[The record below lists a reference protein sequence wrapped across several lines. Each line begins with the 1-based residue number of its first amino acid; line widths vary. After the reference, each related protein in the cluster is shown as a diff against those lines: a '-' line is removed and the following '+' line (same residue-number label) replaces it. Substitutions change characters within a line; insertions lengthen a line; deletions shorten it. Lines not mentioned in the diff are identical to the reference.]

1 MDTQT
6 LTSLI
11 TNKEFDAYK
20 DGLAAR
26 CDTEGI
32 DFHYEYAN
40 DNSSFTIWMNFG
52 NIPTTIKISTDG
64 LMTFTYFKGGL
75 KKQEQFKNFTAQ
87 DFENLNEK
95 AFIYLRDG
103 DLDTNNEWYAK
114 LEKLAE

>member
-1 MDTQT
+1 MNEPT
-6 LTSLI
+6 LSSLI
-11 TNKEFDAYK
+11 ETKGFDTFK
-20 DGLAAR
+20 DQLATR
-26 CDTEGI
+26 CNAEGI

-52 NIPTTIKISTDG
+52 NIPTTTKISTDG

-75 KKQEQFKNFTAQ
+75 KKQEQFKNCTAK

-103 DLDTNNEWYAK
+103 DLDTNSEWYTK
-114 LEKLAE
+114 LKKLAE